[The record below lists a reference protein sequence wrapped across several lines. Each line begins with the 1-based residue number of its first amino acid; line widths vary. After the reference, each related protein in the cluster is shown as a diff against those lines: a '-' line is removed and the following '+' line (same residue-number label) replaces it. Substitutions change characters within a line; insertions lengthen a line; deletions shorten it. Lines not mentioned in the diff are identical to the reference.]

1 MNALERLKKT
11 VSMKATRRVVTCP
24 DGTEFDY
31 WAPPITLAQRAKA
44 QKAAGSD
51 DATAFALQ
59 LLVMVAT
66 DENGQPMF
74 AAGQIADLRNQLPAS
89 LIEALLLQLLNEESA
104 AEDAELDMKSVET
117 APQEGRPAVSA
128 VAGSAGAA
136 PNAA

>member
-1 MNALERLKKT
+1 MNALQRLKNA
-11 VSMKATRRVVTCP
+11 VSMKATRRTISMP
-24 DGTEFDY
+24 NGEEFEY

-59 LLVMVAT
+59 LLVMIAT

-74 AAGQIADLRNQLPAS
+74 SAGQIAEMRNELPAS
-89 LIEALLLQLLNEESA
+89 LIEGLLLQLLNEEPEEA
-104 AEDAELDMKSVET
+104 LDMKSTEAV
-117 APQEGRPAVSA
+117 AQEGRPLVGA
-128 VAGSAGAA
+128 VASSAGAT